1 MSKKWSVIISLLLA
15 VVVGLQATL
24 LFKVDRLATNMFN
37 SDSGTLQRI
46 DRIQSSIYGLQHT
59 LDELTEANAPENA
72 ADRQSEAGGLFYEAV
87 GSHYVIHGCDAAMLD
102 WDPAHG
108 SLYFADP
115 AFWGEKFSG
124 VGIEGSAD
132 WADTEKNKLSMQFTV
147 SSGQSVTG
155 AVDGLRISCT
165 VDVSAGTL
173 VSRMDSVPS
182 AGGTVMEL
190 SDAELVDIA
199 VRTAEI
205 MVDAGA
211 NAR

>member
-1 MSKKWSVIISLLLA
+1 MMSKKWCVIISLLLV
-15 VVVGLQATL
+15 VVVGLQAAL
-24 LFKVDRLATNMFN
+24 LIMVDRLATNMFN

-46 DRIQSSIYGLQHT
+46 DRIQST
-59 LDELTEANAPENA
+59 LYELRNKLAEMTEQTEENESA
-72 ADRQSEAGGLFYEAV
+72 GTVPSYEPNGSRYIIRGYDAD
-87 GSHYVIHGCDAAMLD
+87 MLD
-102 WDPAHG
+102 WDPDHG

-165 VDVSAGTL
+165 VDVAAGTL